1 MVAAVEV
8 YNKPDFKYR
17 EETFSI
23 LAVNAWELL
32 FKAFILK
39 NTSNNPSSLYVRE
52 HRTLSDGTTSRRT
65 YIKRNRS
72 GNAMTIGWQ
81 RAVNLIQARGW
92 HQFEQAVDA
101 NLKGIVEIRDN
112 AVHLSNENQTLS
124 RVVQQL
130 GAASLQ
136 NYIKLAQIWFNEDF
150 SRFDFYLMPI
160 SFFRGFSRASAIH
173 LSAEEKRVIEAIDWL
188 HNEHSGARDGE
199 YCVLL
204 ELEVRLTSK
213 LGPSAVRLA
222 RGNDPNAIPITFEE
236 RDIRDRYP
244 WDYKELTEYFVDRY
258 KNFKQNQRYHD
269 IRRPLADDAR
279 YATQRYLDPGNRQ
292 GTSKTFFSRSII
304 NEFDKHY
311 MKRGNTDGEV

>member
-1 MVAAVEV
+1 MPRNMLARNRLLLRKSVAAMIAAIDV

-39 NTSNNPSSLYVRE
+39 NSRNDPSSLYVWE
-52 HRTLSDGTTSRRT
+52 HRTLNDGTRSRRI

-72 GNAMTIGWQ
+72 GNPMTIGWQ
-81 RAVNLIQARGW
+81 RALNLIQARGW
-92 HQFEQAVDA
+92 HQFEQTVDA

-112 AVHLSNENQTLS
+112 AVHLSNEHQTLS

-130 GAASLQ
+130 GAASLR
-136 NYIKLAQIWFNEDF
+136 NFIKLAQTWFDEDF
-150 SRFDFYLMPI
+150 SRFDFYMMPI
-160 SFFRGFSRASAIH
+160 AFFRGFSGAAAVR
-173 LSAEEKRVIEAIDWL
+173 LSAEEKRVIETIDLL
-188 HNEHSGARDGE
+188 HKENPGAPETD
-199 YCVLL
+199 YSVLL

-213 LGPSAVRLA
+213 LDPSAVRLA
-222 RGNDPNAIPITFEE
+222 RGNEPDAIPITFEE

-244 WDYKELTEYFVDRY
+244 WDYNELTKYLVFRY

-269 IRRPLADDAR
+269 IRRAIGERCPIRHEAIPGPGQPSR
-279 YATQRYLDPGNRQ
+279 Y
-292 GTSKTFFSRSII
+292 
-304 NEFDKHY
+304 E
-311 MKRGNTDGEV
+311 